1 MKIVKTAIL
10 LSLSFILFSCASTPA
25 PVQNQPEEQTE
36 IQTEDNT
43 GTEDQ
48 NQEESQPELSD
59 GNDDPEET
67 EEDTTQAA
75 VAESPVYEPIEDIQG
90 YYESDPEPAYL
101 EAAKTDPEEEEIDI
115 PIEEPQ
121 VVQVV
126 DEPKEEVKAEIQE
139 TAKAEEPEVAVAAIP
154 EPSPAPL
161 PPQEPVAAKE
171 PVLTAPEKETN
182 LAPEVMPVEEVVA
195 SGDLTSEENVP
206 AEEVVASGDLTSEE
220 NVPAEEEKKQNEESK
235 IVVVPSRSV
244 EMKNSQYLDIVY
256 PGTGWIYLGEE
267 DGKNSMRYFGRK
279 IGEKNTVFSLRSREE
294 GSTIL
299 HFYKNDSLTG
309 KFIDD
314 YLQVDIKGMNKTT
327 EHAVAPS
334 YAEVVP
340 PKPENRTKVAK
351 ENAARSEE
359 DEDDTMVKTVI
370 TPVASGSGEKMP
382 AVSKTSGS
390 SRSAPASSSKVTSRK
405 KSDDSARKETPADN
419 DGAKTLIQNTKSE
432 KTTSSGEKPRT
443 YPKSENFQSHD
454 AEKQSE
460 NNVTG
465 TSIENTENMGADEIL
480 DKAKESFKNKKYEET
495 LAYLENFFTKA
506 TTKID
511 EGLWIQGQVF
521 ESNSSVRNIKS
532 ALDTYETI
540 VRRYPQSINWAKAN
554 ERITYLRKFYFNIR

>member
-126 DEPKEEVKAEIQE
+126 EEPKEEVKAEIQE

-340 PKPENRTKVAK
+340 PKPENRTKAAK

-359 DEDDTMVKTVI
+359 GEDDTMVKTVI

-443 YPKSENFQSHD
+443 YPKSENSQSHD

>member
-121 VVQVV
+121 VVQIVE
-126 DEPKEEVKAEIQE
+126 EPKEEVKAEIQE

-161 PPQEPVAAKE
+161 PSQEPVAAKE
-171 PVLTAPEKETN
+171 PVLTAPENETN
-182 LAPEVMPVEEVVA
+182 LAPEVMPV
-195 SGDLTSEENVP
+195 
-206 AEEVVASGDLTSEE
+206 EEVVASGDLTSEE

-340 PKPENRTKVAK
+340 PKPENRTKAAK

-390 SRSAPASSSKVTSRK
+390 SRSAPASSSKVTSWK
-405 KSDDSARKETPADN
+405 KIDDSARKETPADN

-443 YPKSENFQSHD
+443 YPKSENSQSHD

>member
-90 YYESDPEPAYL
+90 YYESDTEPAYL

-121 VVQVV
+121 VVQIVE
-126 DEPKEEVKAEIQE
+126 EPKEEVKAEIQE

-154 EPSPAPL
+154 EPSPALL

-182 LAPEVMPVEEVVA
+182 LAPEVMPV
-195 SGDLTSEENVP
+195 
-206 AEEVVASGDLTSEE
+206 EEVVASGDLTSEE

-340 PKPENRTKVAK
+340 PKPENRTKAAK

-443 YPKSENFQSHD
+443 YPKSENSQSHD

>member
-25 PVQNQPEEQTE
+25 PVQKQPEEQTE

-121 VVQVV
+121 VVQIVE
-126 DEPKEEVKAEIQE
+126 EPKEEVKAEIQE

-182 LAPEVMPVEEVVA
+182 LAPEVMPV
-195 SGDLTSEENVP
+195 
-206 AEEVVASGDLTSEE
+206 EEVVASGDLTSEE

-340 PKPENRTKVAK
+340 PKPENRTKAAK

-390 SRSAPASSSKVTSRK
+390 SRSAPASSSKVTSWK
-405 KSDDSARKETPADN
+405 KIDDSARKETPADN

-443 YPKSENFQSHD
+443 YPKSENSQSHD

>member
-25 PVQNQPEEQTE
+25 PVQKQPEEQTE

-126 DEPKEEVKAEIQE
+126 EEPKEEVKAEIQE

-182 LAPEVMPVEEVVA
+182 LAPEVMPV
-195 SGDLTSEENVP
+195 
-206 AEEVVASGDLTSEE
+206 EEVVASGDLTSEE

-340 PKPENRTKVAK
+340 PKPENRTKAAK

-443 YPKSENFQSHD
+443 YPKSENSQSHD

-540 VRRYPQSINWAKAN
+540 VRRFPQSINWAKAN

>member
-25 PVQNQPEEQTE
+25 PVQKQPEEQTE

-121 VVQVV
+121 VVQIVE
-126 DEPKEEVKAEIQE
+126 EPKEEVKAEIQE

-206 AEEVVASGDLTSEE
+206 AG
-220 NVPAEEEKKQNEESK
+220 EEKKQNEESK

-340 PKPENRTKVAK
+340 PKPENRTKAAK

-443 YPKSENFQSHD
+443 YPKSENSQSHD

>member
-25 PVQNQPEEQTE
+25 PVQKQPEEQTE

-67 EEDTTQAA
+67 EEDTSQAA

-126 DEPKEEVKAEIQE
+126 EEPKEEVKAEIQE

-182 LAPEVMPVEEVVA
+182 LAPEVMPV
-195 SGDLTSEENVP
+195 
-206 AEEVVASGDLTSEE
+206 EEVVASGDLTSEE

-340 PKPENRTKVAK
+340 PKPENRTKAAK

-359 DEDDTMVKTVI
+359 GEDDTMVKTVI

-443 YPKSENFQSHD
+443 YPKSENSQSHD

>member
-25 PVQNQPEEQTE
+25 PVQKQPEEQTE

-101 EAAKTDPEEEEIDI
+101 EAAKTEPEEEEIDI

-126 DEPKEEVKAEIQE
+126 EEPKEEVKAEIQE

-182 LAPEVMPVEEVVA
+182 LAPEVMPV
-195 SGDLTSEENVP
+195 
-206 AEEVVASGDLTSEE
+206 EEVVASGDLTSEE

-340 PKPENRTKVAK
+340 PKPENRTKAAK

-443 YPKSENFQSHD
+443 YPKSENSQSHD

>member
-25 PVQNQPEEQTE
+25 PVQKQPEEQTE

-67 EEDTTQAA
+67 EEDTSQAA

-126 DEPKEEVKAEIQE
+126 EEPKEEVKAEIQE

-161 PPQEPVAAKE
+161 PSQEPVAAKE

-182 LAPEVMPVEEVVA
+182 LAPEVMPV
-195 SGDLTSEENVP
+195 
-206 AEEVVASGDLTSEE
+206 EEVVASGDLTSEE

-340 PKPENRTKVAK
+340 PKPENRTKAAK

-359 DEDDTMVKTVI
+359 DEDDTMVKIVI

-443 YPKSENFQSHD
+443 YPKSENSQSHD

>member
-1 MKIVKTAIL
+1 MKIVKIAIL

-126 DEPKEEVKAEIQE
+126 EEPKEEVKAEIQE

-182 LAPEVMPVEEVVA
+182 LAPEVMPV
-195 SGDLTSEENVP
+195 
-206 AEEVVASGDLTSEE
+206 EEVVASGDLTSEE

-340 PKPENRTKVAK
+340 PKPENRTKAAK

-370 TPVASGSGEKMP
+370 TPVASGSGEKIP

-443 YPKSENFQSHD
+443 YPKSENSQSHD

>member
-126 DEPKEEVKAEIQE
+126 EEPKEEVKAEIQE

-182 LAPEVMPVEEVVA
+182 LAPEVMPV
-195 SGDLTSEENVP
+195 
-206 AEEVVASGDLTSEE
+206 EEVVASGDLTSEE

-340 PKPENRTKVAK
+340 PKPENRTKAAK

-359 DEDDTMVKTVI
+359 GEDDTMVKTVI
-370 TPVASGSGEKMP
+370 TPVASGSCEKMP

-443 YPKSENFQSHD
+443 YPKSENSQSHD

>member
-25 PVQNQPEEQTE
+25 PVKNQPEEQTE

-121 VVQVV
+121 VVQIVE
-126 DEPKEEVKAEIQE
+126 EPKEEVKAEIQE

-182 LAPEVMPVEEVVA
+182 LAPEVMPV
-195 SGDLTSEENVP
+195 
-206 AEEVVASGDLTSEE
+206 EEVVASGDLTSEE

-299 HFYKNDSLTG
+299 HFYKSDSLTG

-340 PKPENRTKVAK
+340 PKPENRTKAAK

-359 DEDDTMVKTVI
+359 GEDDTMVKAVI

-443 YPKSENFQSHD
+443 YPKSENSQSHD

>member
-121 VVQVV
+121 VVQIVE
-126 DEPKEEVKAEIQE
+126 EPKEEVKAEIQE

-161 PPQEPVAAKE
+161 PSQEPVAAKE

-182 LAPEVMPVEEVVA
+182 LAPEVMPV
-195 SGDLTSEENVP
+195 
-206 AEEVVASGDLTSEE
+206 EEVVASGDLTSEE

-340 PKPENRTKVAK
+340 PKPENRTKDAK

-443 YPKSENFQSHD
+443 YPKSENSQSHD

>member
-36 IQTEDNT
+36 TQTEDNT
-43 GTEDQ
+43 GTEGQ

-121 VVQVV
+121 VVQIVE
-126 DEPKEEVKAEIQE
+126 EPKEEVKAEIQE

-182 LAPEVMPVEEVVA
+182 LAPEVMPV
-195 SGDLTSEENVP
+195 
-206 AEEVVASGDLTSEE
+206 EEVVASGDLTSEE

-340 PKPENRTKVAK
+340 PKPENRTKAAK

-405 KSDDSARKETPADN
+405 KSDNSARKETPADN

-443 YPKSENFQSHD
+443 YPKSENSQSHD

-540 VRRYPQSINWAKAN
+540 VRRFPQSINWAKAN

>member
-121 VVQVV
+121 VVQIVE
-126 DEPKEEVKAEIQE
+126 EPKEEVKAEIQE

-171 PVLTAPEKETN
+171 PVLTAPENETN
-182 LAPEVMPVEEVVA
+182 LAPEVMPV
-195 SGDLTSEENVP
+195 
-206 AEEVVASGDLTSEE
+206 EEVVASGDLTSEE

-340 PKPENRTKVAK
+340 PKPENRTKAAK

-443 YPKSENFQSHD
+443 YPKSENSQSHD

-540 VRRYPQSINWAKAN
+540 VRRFPQSINWAKAN

>member
-67 EEDTTQAA
+67 EEDTSQAA

-126 DEPKEEVKAEIQE
+126 EEPKEEVKAEIQE

-161 PPQEPVAAKE
+161 PSQEPVAAKE
-171 PVLTAPEKETN
+171 PVLTAPENETN
-182 LAPEVMPVEEVVA
+182 LAPEVMPV
-195 SGDLTSEENVP
+195 
-206 AEEVVASGDLTSEE
+206 EEVVASGDLTSEE

-340 PKPENRTKVAK
+340 PKPENRTKAAK

-443 YPKSENFQSHD
+443 YPKSENSQSHD

>member
-126 DEPKEEVKAEIQE
+126 EEPKEEVKAEIQE

-182 LAPEVMPVEEVVA
+182 LAPEVMPV
-195 SGDLTSEENVP
+195 
-206 AEEVVASGDLTSEE
+206 EEVVASGDLTSEE

-340 PKPENRTKVAK
+340 PKPENRTKAAK

-370 TPVASGSGEKMP
+370 TPVASGSCEKMP

-443 YPKSENFQSHD
+443 YPKSENSQSHD

>member
-48 NQEESQPELSD
+48 NQEESQPELSG

-126 DEPKEEVKAEIQE
+126 EEPKEEVKAEIQE
-139 TAKAEEPEVAVAAIP
+139 TAKAKEPEVAVAAIP

-182 LAPEVMPVEEVVA
+182 LAPEVMPV
-195 SGDLTSEENVP
+195 
-206 AEEVVASGDLTSEE
+206 EEVVASGDLTSEE

-340 PKPENRTKVAK
+340 PKPENRTKAAK

-370 TPVASGSGEKMP
+370 TPVASGNGEKMP

-443 YPKSENFQSHD
+443 YPKSENSQSHD

>member
-1 MKIVKTAIL
+1 MKIVKIAIL

-25 PVQNQPEEQTE
+25 PVQKQPEEQTE

-48 NQEESQPELSD
+48 NQEESQPELSG

-126 DEPKEEVKAEIQE
+126 EEPKEEVKAEIQE

-182 LAPEVMPVEEVVA
+182 LAPEVMPV
-195 SGDLTSEENVP
+195 
-206 AEEVVASGDLTSEE
+206 EEVVASGDLTSEE

-340 PKPENRTKVAK
+340 PKPENRTKAAK

-443 YPKSENFQSHD
+443 YPKSENSQSHD

>member
-1 MKIVKTAIL
+1 MKIVKIAIL

-101 EAAKTDPEEEEIDI
+101 EAAKTDPKEEEIDI

-126 DEPKEEVKAEIQE
+126 EEPKEEVKAEIQE

-161 PPQEPVAAKE
+161 PTQEPVAAKE

-182 LAPEVMPVEEVVA
+182 LAPEVMPV
-195 SGDLTSEENVP
+195 
-206 AEEVVASGDLTSEE
+206 EEVVASGDLTSEE

-279 IGEKNTVFSLRSREE
+279 IGEKNTWISMRRSSSPIRKL
-294 GSTIL
+294 STTIMPPAQRR
-299 HFYKNDSLTG
+299 LTR
-309 KFIDD
+309 K
-314 YLQVDIKGMNKTT
+314 
-327 EHAVAPS
+327 
-334 YAEVVP
+334 
-340 PKPENRTKVAK
+340 RC
-351 ENAARSEE
+351 
-359 DEDDTMVKTVI
+359 
-370 TPVASGSGEKMP
+370 
-382 AVSKTSGS
+382 GS
-390 SRSAPASSSKVTSRK
+390 SRT
-405 KSDDSARKETPADN
+405 
-419 DGAKTLIQNTKSE
+419 
-432 KTTSSGEKPRT
+432 
-443 YPKSENFQSHD
+443 
-454 AEKQSE
+454 
-460 NNVTG
+460 
-465 TSIENTENMGADEIL
+465 
-480 DKAKESFKNKKYEET
+480 
-495 LAYLENFFTKA
+495 
-506 TTKID
+506 
-511 EGLWIQGQVF
+511 
-521 ESNSSVRNIKS
+521 
-532 ALDTYETI
+532 
-540 VRRYPQSINWAKAN
+540 
-554 ERITYLRKFYFNIR
+554 

>member
-121 VVQVV
+121 VVQIVE
-126 DEPKEEVKAEIQE
+126 EPKEEVKAEIQE
-139 TAKAEEPEVAVAAIP
+139 TAKVEEPEVAVAAIP

-182 LAPEVMPVEEVVA
+182 LAPEVMPV
-195 SGDLTSEENVP
+195 
-206 AEEVVASGDLTSEE
+206 EEVVASGDLTSEE

-340 PKPENRTKVAK
+340 PKPENRTKAAK

-405 KSDDSARKETPADN
+405 KSDVSARKETPADN

-443 YPKSENFQSHD
+443 YPKSENSQSHD

>member
-25 PVQNQPEEQTE
+25 PVQKQPEEQTE

-59 GNDDPEET
+59 GDDDPEET

-121 VVQVV
+121 VVQIVE
-126 DEPKEEVKAEIQE
+126 EPKEEVKAEIQE

-154 EPSPAPL
+154 EPSPALL

-171 PVLTAPEKETN
+171 PVLTAPENETN
-182 LAPEVMPVEEVVA
+182 LAPEVMPV
-195 SGDLTSEENVP
+195 
-206 AEEVVASGDLTSEE
+206 EEVVASGDLTSEE

-443 YPKSENFQSHD
+443 YPKSENSQSHD

-460 NNVTG
+460 NNLTG

>member
-43 GTEDQ
+43 VTEDQ

-121 VVQVV
+121 VVQIVE
-126 DEPKEEVKAEIQE
+126 EPKEEVKAEIQE

-182 LAPEVMPVEEVVA
+182 LAPEVMPV
-195 SGDLTSEENVP
+195 
-206 AEEVVASGDLTSEE
+206 EEVVASGDLTSEE

-340 PKPENRTKVAK
+340 PKPENRTKAAK

-443 YPKSENFQSHD
+443 YPKSENSQSHD

>member
-67 EEDTTQAA
+67 EEDTSQAA

-126 DEPKEEVKAEIQE
+126 EEPKEEVKAEIQE

-161 PPQEPVAAKE
+161 PSQEPVAAKE

-195 SGDLTSEENVP
+195 SGDLTSEEK
-206 AEEVVASGDLTSEE
+206 
-220 NVPAEEEKKQNEESK
+220 VPAEEEKKQNEESK

-340 PKPENRTKVAK
+340 PKPENRTKAAK

-443 YPKSENFQSHD
+443 YPKSENSQSHD

>member
-67 EEDTTQAA
+67 EEDTSQAA

-126 DEPKEEVKAEIQE
+126 EEPKEEVKAEIQE

-161 PPQEPVAAKE
+161 PSQEPVAAKE

-182 LAPEVMPVEEVVA
+182 LAPEVMPV
-195 SGDLTSEENVP
+195 
-206 AEEVVASGDLTSEE
+206 EEVVASGDLTSEE

-340 PKPENRTKVAK
+340 PKPENRTKAAK

-443 YPKSENFQSHD
+443 YPKSENSQSHD

>member
-36 IQTEDNT
+36 IQTENNT

-121 VVQVV
+121 VVQIVK
-126 DEPKEEVKAEIQE
+126 EPKEEVKAEIQE

-206 AEEVVASGDLTSEE
+206 AEE
-220 NVPAEEEKKQNEESK
+220 EKKQNEESR

-340 PKPENRTKVAK
+340 PKPENRTKAAK

-443 YPKSENFQSHD
+443 YPKSENSQSHD

>member
-25 PVQNQPEEQTE
+25 PVQKQPEEQTE

-126 DEPKEEVKAEIQE
+126 EEPKEEVKAEIQE

-182 LAPEVMPVEEVVA
+182 LAPEVMPV
-195 SGDLTSEENVP
+195 
-206 AEEVVASGDLTSEE
+206 EEVVASGDLTSEE

-443 YPKSENFQSHD
+443 YPKSENSQSHD

-460 NNVTG
+460 NNLTG

>member
-126 DEPKEEVKAEIQE
+126 EEPKEEVKAEIQE

-154 EPSPAPL
+154 EPSPALL

-182 LAPEVMPVEEVVA
+182 LAPEVMPV
-195 SGDLTSEENVP
+195 
-206 AEEVVASGDLTSEE
+206 EEVVASGDLTSEE

-340 PKPENRTKVAK
+340 PKPENRTKAAK

-359 DEDDTMVKTVI
+359 GEDDTMVKTVI

-443 YPKSENFQSHD
+443 YPKSENSQSHD

>member
-139 TAKAEEPEVAVAAIP
+139 TAKVEEPEVAVAAIP

-182 LAPEVMPVEEVVA
+182 LAPEVMPV
-195 SGDLTSEENVP
+195 
-206 AEEVVASGDLTSEE
+206 EEVVASGDLTSEE

-340 PKPENRTKVAK
+340 PKPENRTKAAK

-405 KSDDSARKETPADN
+405 KSDVSARKETPADN

-443 YPKSENFQSHD
+443 YPKSENSQSHD

>member
-126 DEPKEEVKAEIQE
+126 EEPKEEVKAEIQE

-154 EPSPAPL
+154 EPSPDL
-161 PPQEPVAAKE
+161 RPPQEPVAAKE

-182 LAPEVMPVEEVVA
+182 LAPEVMPV
-195 SGDLTSEENVP
+195 
-206 AEEVVASGDLTSEE
+206 EEVVASGDLTSEE

-340 PKPENRTKVAK
+340 PKPENRTKAAK

-359 DEDDTMVKTVI
+359 GEDDTMVKTVI

-443 YPKSENFQSHD
+443 YPKSENSQSHD

>member
-67 EEDTTQAA
+67 EEDTSQAA

-126 DEPKEEVKAEIQE
+126 EEPKEEVKAEIQE

-161 PPQEPVAAKE
+161 PSQEPVAAKE

-182 LAPEVMPVEEVVA
+182 LAPEVMPV
-195 SGDLTSEENVP
+195 
-206 AEEVVASGDLTSEE
+206 EEVVASGDLTSEE

-340 PKPENRTKVAK
+340 PKPENRTKAAK

-359 DEDDTMVKTVI
+359 DEDDTMVKIVI

-443 YPKSENFQSHD
+443 YPKSENSQSHD

>member
-121 VVQVV
+121 VVQIVE
-126 DEPKEEVKAEIQE
+126 EPKEEVKAEIQE

-182 LAPEVMPVEEVVA
+182 LAPEVMPV
-195 SGDLTSEENVP
+195 
-206 AEEVVASGDLTSEE
+206 EEVVASGDLTSEE

-340 PKPENRTKVAK
+340 PKPENRTKDAK

-443 YPKSENFQSHD
+443 YPKSENSQSHD

>member
-101 EAAKTDPEEEEIDI
+101 EAAKTEPEEEEIDI

-182 LAPEVMPVEEVVA
+182 LAPEVM
-195 SGDLTSEENVP
+195 P

-299 HFYKNDSLTG
+299 HFYKNDGLTG

-340 PKPENRTKVAK
+340 PKPENRTKAAK

-443 YPKSENFQSHD
+443 YPKSENSQSHD

-460 NNVTG
+460 NNLTG

>member
-121 VVQVV
+121 VVQIVE
-126 DEPKEEVKAEIQE
+126 EPKEEVKAEIQE

-220 NVPAEEEKKQNEESK
+220 NIPAEEEKKQNEESK

-340 PKPENRTKVAK
+340 PKRENRTK
-351 ENAARSEE
+351 AA
-359 DEDDTMVKTVI
+359 
-370 TPVASGSGEKMP
+370 
-382 AVSKTSGS
+382 
-390 SRSAPASSSKVTSRK
+390 
-405 KSDDSARKETPADN
+405 
-419 DGAKTLIQNTKSE
+419 
-432 KTTSSGEKPRT
+432 
-443 YPKSENFQSHD
+443 
-454 AEKQSE
+454 
-460 NNVTG
+460 
-465 TSIENTENMGADEIL
+465 
-480 DKAKESFKNKKYEET
+480 
-495 LAYLENFFTKA
+495 
-506 TTKID
+506 
-511 EGLWIQGQVF
+511 
-521 ESNSSVRNIKS
+521 
-532 ALDTYETI
+532 
-540 VRRYPQSINWAKAN
+540 
-554 ERITYLRKFYFNIR
+554 

>member
-43 GTEDQ
+43 VTEDQ

-121 VVQVV
+121 VVQIVE
-126 DEPKEEVKAEIQE
+126 EPKEEVKAEIQE

-171 PVLTAPEKETN
+171 PVLTAPENETN
-182 LAPEVMPVEEVVA
+182 LAPEVMPV
-195 SGDLTSEENVP
+195 
-206 AEEVVASGDLTSEE
+206 EEVVASGDLTSEE

-340 PKPENRTKVAK
+340 PKPENRTKAAK

-443 YPKSENFQSHD
+443 YPKSENSQSHD

>member
-161 PPQEPVAAKE
+161 PSQEPVAAKE

-195 SGDLTSEENVP
+195 SGDLTSEEDVP

-443 YPKSENFQSHD
+443 YPKSENSQSHD

>member
-121 VVQVV
+121 VVQIVE
-126 DEPKEEVKAEIQE
+126 EPKEEVKAEIQE

-171 PVLTAPEKETN
+171 PVLTAPENETN
-182 LAPEVMPVEEVVA
+182 LAPEVMPV
-195 SGDLTSEENVP
+195 
-206 AEEVVASGDLTSEE
+206 EEVVASGDLTSEE

-340 PKPENRTKVAK
+340 PKPENRTKAAK
-351 ENAARSEE
+351 ENAAKSEE

-443 YPKSENFQSHD
+443 YPKSENSQSHD

>member
-182 LAPEVMPVEEVVA
+182 LAPEVMPV
-195 SGDLTSEENVP
+195 
-206 AEEVVASGDLTSEE
+206 EEVVASGDLTSEE

-443 YPKSENFQSHD
+443 YPKSENSQSHD

>member
-59 GNDDPEET
+59 GNDDTEET
-67 EEDTTQAA
+67 EEDITQAA

-121 VVQVV
+121 VVQIVE
-126 DEPKEEVKAEIQE
+126 EPKEEVKAEIQE

-182 LAPEVMPVEEVVA
+182 LAPEVMPV
-195 SGDLTSEENVP
+195 
-206 AEEVVASGDLTSEE
+206 EEVVASGDLTSEE

-340 PKPENRTKVAK
+340 PKPENRTKAAK

-443 YPKSENFQSHD
+443 YPKSENSQSHD

>member
-126 DEPKEEVKAEIQE
+126 EEPKEEVKAEIQE

-220 NVPAEEEKKQNEESK
+220 NVPAEEEKKQNEESR

-443 YPKSENFQSHD
+443 YPKSENSQSHD

-460 NNVTG
+460 NNLTG